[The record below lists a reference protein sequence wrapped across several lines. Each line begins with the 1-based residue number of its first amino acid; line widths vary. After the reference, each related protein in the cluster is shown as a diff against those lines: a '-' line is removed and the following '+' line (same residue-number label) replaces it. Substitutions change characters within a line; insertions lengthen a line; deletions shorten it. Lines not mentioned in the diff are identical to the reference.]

1 MRLKT
6 SARRVYPKP
15 SSNHLQTVNKGL
27 HAFAEP
33 TDDMDDSQLSRSAT
47 SYTARLDRTLQLL
60 QDKVKEQEA
69 ALEKATISS

>member
-6 SARRVYPKP
+6 SARRDYPKP
-15 SSNHLQTVNKGL
+15 YSNHLQTVNKGP

-47 SYTARLDRTLQLL
+47 SYTASLDLTLQLL
-60 QDKVKEQEA
+60 QDKVKEQEV